1 MSCLVVFITIE
12 EGDKDF
18 NLKQGDFQLVVA
30 NSVQLPLVEVMLP
43 YSWDVNGSIDN
54 MWNWAFEWLEVN
66 TYEY

>member
-12 EGDKDF
+12 EGDKGF

-54 MWNWAFEWLEVN
+54 MWNCTFEWLEVN